1 MIFLNI
7 VTIGMLKVLKN
18 LYLSRQSLHL
28 LATKVSKRSSF
39 LESTTSSQQ
48 QQTKKSSSP
57 LPALGWHFGR
67 SYIHILNSAPS
78 SILILVKGD
87 DRPGDV

>member
-1 MIFLNI
+1 MDDNELNDD
-7 VTIGMLKVLKN
+7 
-18 LYLSRQSLHL
+18 LSEYSYYRNVESIEESLSGSPKFAL
-28 LATKVSKRSSF
+28 LAIIISKRSSF
-39 LESTTSSQQ
+39 LESTTSS

-78 SILILVKGD
+78 SILMLYLYK
-87 DRPGDV
+87 